1 MPSPKF
7 VGRATVLEYA
17 IAPETATV
25 GSLSWQVLG
34 ATRSKS
40 WTGTWDTVD
49 VTGDTSPG
57 SSKENLTTFFGVEFS
72 ADGVS
77 YGEAVAGQ
85 KALESHFY
93 APGVGT
99 DYTPKVWFR
108 LTDPDG
114 TVRQGPFILT
124 EFATERPYSDAA
136 TWSLSAASN
145 GHPTYTPT

>member
-7 VGRATVLEYA
+7 VGRRSVLEYS
-17 IAPETATV
+17 IAAETASP
-25 GSLSWQVLG
+25 GSLSWTVLG
-34 ATRSKS
+34 AVRSKS

-49 VTGDTSPG
+49 VTADTSAG
-57 SSKENLTTFFGVEFS
+57 TSKESLTTFFGVELS

-77 YGEAVAGQ
+77 YGETISGQ

-93 APGVGT
+93 APGAGT
-99 DYTPKVWFR
+99 DNIPKVWFR

-124 EFATERPYSDAA
+124 EFAAERPYSDGA
-136 TWSLSAASN
+136 TWSLSATSI
-145 GHPTYTPT
+145 GQPTFTPT